1 MMSGWRKTL
10 VCVAACWATA
20 SAATAAPPSACGF
33 VGDSLVPQL
42 AMGVRQLDG
51 EDIDQLRVHDD
62 PGGKPLATLLPLF
75 RPYFVVETRT
85 DSAGAEWHL
94 LQDGYTAESPLGWA
108 RGAHVHLFQ
117 SRYAYTFAR
126 RKRERLAD
134 LHDDSKESY
143 ERLLAQVNGDIRG
156 AEKTVVVNER
166 EGAETWEP
174 VTIDDV
180 VPFVELRISP
190 EKRDREH
197 PDTTPTFRFGVPIEN
212 RLVHMGAVCGG
223 PVDREL
229 LEKRREM
236 AAEEKGLEMVFV
248 IDDTVSMAPF
258 SQIVAKFIRDAGEVA
273 ESRPTPVKMAV
284 CSYRDGP
291 ADTTD
296 EGELRVTLGDLH
308 DVKEASDVES
318 LADDVEKLGHFL
330 PPGEYANPPERML
343 EGLRDCLANLEF
355 ERGATLFVTVLG
367 DTGHEPEDPAK
378 PALVADIARKIEDTG
393 ASVFFMHVGRRSTS
407 DEMLF
412 KEDSVAVAEAVKRLG
427 GKDGL
432 VAYKEAGTNNLKETL
447 RAATE
452 ATELR
457 RMQLRRVVER
467 MESRTPYT
475 APGSKLLEAMKKRGL
490 DRAAYD
496 DRYLQ
501 YFVPSRGWL
510 FHPTSK
516 DTGLAQPQ
524 FRELFL
530 LAEPEQEAVGRMFD
544 DLRDKFARGEQ
555 IDGNA
560 VIAALADDLE
570 SASKHRLI
578 GDRMRAA
585 WNRMPAESR
594 SVGVFLEDL
603 FGLRLKAALPFPSVA
618 YEKDRP
624 AAARE
629 IGRLSER
636 VDGLSRALKSR
647 GGAAFWF
654 DASSLVP

>member
-1 MMSGWRKTL
+1 MMSKWWTTL
-10 VCVAACWATA
+10 VCVAAYWVATLTATA
-20 SAATAAPPSACGF
+20 SPPSVCGF

-42 AMGVRQLDG
+42 AMGVRRLDG
-51 EDIDQLRVHDD
+51 EDIDELRIHDG
-62 PGGKPLATLLPLF
+62 PGGKPLATVLPLF

-85 DSAGAEWHL
+85 DSARAEWHL

-108 RGAHVHLFQ
+108 RGEHVHLFQ

-126 RKRERLAD
+126 RKREQLTD
-134 LHDDSKESY
+134 LHDNSKESY
-143 ERLLAQVNGDIRG
+143 ERLLAQINGNLQG
-156 AEKTVVVNER
+156 AEETVVVKER

-174 VTIDDV
+174 VAIDDL
-180 VPFVELRISP
+180 VPFVELRIPP
-190 EKRDREH
+190 EKRDRKH

-236 AAEEKGLEMVFV
+236 AADEKGLEMVFV

-258 SQIVAKFIRDAGEVA
+258 SQILAKFIRDAGEVA
-273 ESRPTPVKMAV
+273 EARPTPVKMAV

-291 ADTTD
+291 ADTPD
-296 EGELRVTLGDLH
+296 EGELRVTLGAFQ
-308 DVKEASDVES
+308 DVKEASDVGS
-318 LADDVEKLGHFL
+318 LADDVEKLGQFL

-367 DTGHEPEDPAK
+367 DTGHEPEDLAK

-393 ASVFFMHVGRRSTS
+393 ASVFFMHVGRRRTP

-412 KEDSVAVAEAVKRLG
+412 KDDSVAVAEAVKRLE
-427 GKDGL
+427 GKEGL
-432 VAYKEAGTNNLKETL
+432 VAYQEAGTNNLKETL

-475 APGSKLLEAMKKRGL
+475 APGPKLLEAMKNRGL
-490 DRAAYD
+490 DRRAFD
-496 DRYLQ
+496 ERYLQ

-516 DTGLAQPQ
+516 DAGLAQPQ

-530 LAEPEQEAVGRMFD
+530 LAESEQEAVGRMFD
-544 DLRDKFARGEQ
+544 GLRDKFARGEQ

-560 VIAALADDLE
+560 VIADLVDDLE
-570 SASKHRLI
+570 TASKHRLV
-578 GDRMRAA
+578 GERMRAA
-585 WNRMPAESR
+585 WERMPAESR
-594 SVGVFLEDL
+594 SVGVFLEDV

-618 YEKDRP
+618 YEKQRP
-624 AAARE
+624 ATARE

-636 VDGLSRALKSR
+636 VDGLRRALKSR

-654 DASSLVP
+654 DANSLVP